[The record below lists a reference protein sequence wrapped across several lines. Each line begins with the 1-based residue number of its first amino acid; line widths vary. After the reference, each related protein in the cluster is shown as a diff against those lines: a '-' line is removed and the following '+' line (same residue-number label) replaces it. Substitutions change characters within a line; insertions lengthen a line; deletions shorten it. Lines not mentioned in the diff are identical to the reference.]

1 MFGEL
6 VAAGGAEAAAAE
18 ERRWQDDGMAQRVL
32 GHLLSVEQLDVH
44 RHRLHNKGM
53 YMYVLT

>member
-32 GHLLSVEQLDVH
+32 GHLLGVEQLDVH
-44 RHRLHNKGM
+44 RHRLHNK
-53 YMYVLT
+53 YVR